1 LLQTKDE
8 TFDAFNSYANIYENN
23 ENNKRIRILATN
35 NGTEYTNKRFK
46 SLLDKKGITHQL
58 SPVYTKEPNGLT
70 ERINRT
76 IVNKI
81 RCLLNQSNLPKSLW
95 GKACCTAAYLYNRS
109 PHSSLE
115 SKTLYELKYGKKP
128 DISRIKTFGSI
139 CYYKNKGNNIKK
151 LDDKA
156 LKGILVRFDES
167 LYKVYNPNLRKCIWV
182 RDIHILENKFLEQFL
197 QLEQAQSSVRI
208 NIGSFEA
215 NPDNTRPLET
225 REKSLSTMS
234 NSQIIDIDND
244 INELE
249 SSVRDQSV
257 VNNSLKLSKSQSA
270 SIISNA
276 EDEVDELALF
286 FNVNKEPNTY
296 KQAIMSEKNSE
307 WQKDM
312 KAEIDELVCQN
323 TWELTELPKN
333 KVPLRGRWVYKLKTD
348 LNDEIIKYKAR
359 WVVKGFNQVPGA
371 DYSETFS
378 STCRPESYRLI
389 FMLAIHNNW
398 SLNQATSWV

>member
-1 LLQTKDE
+1 M
-8 TFDAFNSYANIYENN
+8 
-23 ENNKRIRILATN
+23 
-35 NGTEYTNKRFK
+35 
-46 SLLDKKGITHQL
+46 
-58 SPVYTKEPNGLT
+58 
-70 ERINRT
+70 
-76 IVNKI
+76 
-81 RCLLNQSNLPKSLW
+81 C
-95 GKACCTAAYLYNRS
+95 
-109 PHSSLE
+109 
-115 SKTLYELKYGKKP
+115 
-128 DISRIKTFGSI
+128 
-139 CYYKNKGNNIKK
+139 
-151 LDDKA
+151 
-156 LKGILVRFDES
+156 
-167 LYKVYNPNLRKCIWV
+167 
-182 RDIHILENKFLEQFL
+182 
-197 QLEQAQSSVRI
+197 
-208 NIGSFEA
+208 
-215 NPDNTRPLET
+215 
-225 REKSLSTMS
+225 

-270 SIISNA
+270 SIISYA

-307 WQKDM
+307 WQKAM

-348 LNDEIIKYKAR
+348 LNGEIIKYKAR

-378 STCRPESYRLI
+378 STCRPESYRII

-398 SLNQATSWV
+398 SLNQYDVKNAFIHAKIDHDIYVEQPHG